1 MKIEVRTS
9 RVGLMRKMDSDEE
22 SRKGSVAEAG
32 KNPLVFPAGFTLN
45 KCEAVKKSFLG
56 ELSRCLRSSA
66 FLLVKAMREFS
77 RCFFCAKKPYRQPV
91 KLSSSYINK
100 HERKQKGWY
109 LMGLIV
115 QKFGGTSVG
124 SVEKILN
131 VANRVIEEK
140 QRGHDVVV
148 VVSAMGKSTDSLV
161 ALAKEITEQPSSR
174 EMDMLLTTGEQ
185 VTISLLTMALQNK
198 GYDAVSYTG
207 WQAGIETENIH
218 GNARITNIDTAN
230 LKERLNEGKIAV
242 VAGFQGVTAEGEI
255 TTLGRGGS
263 DTTAVALAAALKA
276 DKCDIYTDVPGV
288 FTTDPRYVK
297 TARKLAGISYDEML
311 ELANLG
317 AGVLH
322 PRAVEFAKN
331 YQVPLEVRSSTEKEA
346 GTLIEEESSMEQNLI
361 VRGIAFEDQITRV
374 TVCGLA
380 SGLTTLSTIFT
391 TLAKQNIN
399 VDIIIQSVTGT
410 SKTSISFSVKTED
423 LKRTVEVL
431 EEYKDAL
438 DYEQIETENRL
449 AKVSIVGSGMIS
461 NPGVAAEMFAVL
473 AEKNIQVKM
482 VSTSEIKVST
492 VVNEGDMVKAVEAL
506 HDAFEL
512 SKQTAVI

>member
-1 MKIEVRTS
+1 
-9 RVGLMRKMDSDEE
+9 
-22 SRKGSVAEAG
+22 
-32 KNPLVFPAGFTLN
+32 
-45 KCEAVKKSFLG
+45 
-56 ELSRCLRSSA
+56 
-66 FLLVKAMREFS
+66 
-77 RCFFCAKKPYRQPV
+77 
-91 KLSSSYINK
+91 
-100 HERKQKGWY
+100 
-109 LMGLIV
+109 MGLIV

-131 VANRVIEEK
+131 VANRAIEEK
-140 QRGHDVVV
+140 KRGHNVIV

-161 ALAKEITEQPSSR
+161 SLAKEITEQPSRR
-174 EMDMLLTTGEQ
+174 EMDMLLSTGEQ
-185 VTISLLTMALQNK
+185 VTISLLTMALQEK

-207 WQAGIETENIH
+207 WQAGIQTENIH
-218 GNARITNIDTAN
+218 SNARVADIETTR
-230 LKERLNEGKIAV
+230 LKERLKEGKIVV
-242 VAGFQGVTAEGEI
+242 VAGFQGITDGGEI

-346 GTLIEEESSMEQNLI
+346 GTLIEEESSMEENLV

-374 TVCGLA
+374 TVCGLS

-399 VDIIIQSVTGT
+399 VDIIIQSVTST

-423 LKRTVEVL
+423 LSRTVEVL

-492 VVNEGDMVKAVEAL
+492 VINENDMVKAVEAL

-512 SKQTAVI
+512 SKVSIPAN